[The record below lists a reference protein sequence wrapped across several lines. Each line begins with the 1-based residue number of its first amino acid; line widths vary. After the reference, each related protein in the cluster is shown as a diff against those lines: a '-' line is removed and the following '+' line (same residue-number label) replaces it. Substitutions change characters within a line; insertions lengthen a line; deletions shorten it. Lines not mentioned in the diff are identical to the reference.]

1 MKKDLKD
8 ALEGAWI
15 IPLFLI
21 LLVLVMFLMD
31 FMFSVL
37 A

>member
-1 MKKDLKD
+1 MKTFKQS
-8 ALEGAWI
+8 LEGIWVV
-15 IPLFLI
+15 PVFLI

-31 FMFSVL
+31 FMFSIL

>member
-1 MKKDLKD
+1 MKTFRQS
-8 ALEGAWI
+8 LEGIWVV
-15 IPLFLI
+15 PVFLI

-31 FMFSVL
+31 FMFSIL

>member
-1 MKKDLKD
+1 MKTFRQS
-8 ALEGAWI
+8 LEGIWVV
-15 IPLFLI
+15 PVSLI

-31 FMFSVL
+31 FMFSIL

>member
-1 MKKDLKD
+1 MKTFRQS
-8 ALEGAWI
+8 LEGIWVV
-15 IPLFLI
+15 PLFLI